1 MIYVKGGMGAVPF
14 LWFCCCCYST
24 ECHEVCRRTTQKSRA
39 SVRMW
44 MHETVI
50 LTKARRRKHDGRN
63 GTAHGRRAGVRW
75 PPCTPIKERIW
86 RTLREPR
93 SGGTHNRTDYLYS
106 VVDVIL
112 TVPRRR
118 KHDGVF
124 PSRRTMDP
132 TLKRKTNVA

>member
-1 MIYVKGGMGAVPF
+1 
-14 LWFCCCCYST
+14 
-24 ECHEVCRRTTQKSRA
+24 
-39 SVRMW
+39 

-50 LTKARRRKHDGRN
+50 LTKARRRML
-63 GTAHGRRAGVRW
+63 RRQERDRARLRQAGVRW

-132 TLKRKTNVA
+132 TLKRKN

>member
-1 MIYVKGGMGAVPF
+1 MPRGMPGDYVK
-14 LWFCCCCYST
+14 
-24 ECHEVCRRTTQKSRA
+24 KSRA

-124 PSRRTMDP
+124 PSSAQWTPHSREK
-132 TLKRKTNVA
+132 LKLREPCKEQGTNSRADNLYNTV